1 MEQIHLPAKPNLE
14 YQYHQEGNVTV
25 KSLTPESERLWSNY
39 LREDHFA
46 RQALYRSLHAE
57 KQEEVSDS

>member
-1 MEQIHLPAKPNLE
+1 MEARHLLPKPSLE

-25 KSLTPESERLWSNY
+25 KSLTPESEIKWSNF

-46 RQALYRSLHAE
+46 RVALYRSLHAE
-57 KQEEVSDS
+57 KQEEVPNS